1 MVVAINASQVLH
13 YTKPLRRITDY
24 MQTIVRNKKWKDVSP
39 LSSYV
44 EYRGNDE
51 LGLLVTTYESM
62 LSTIQYYICLLYTS
76 VPPASIRLILSSAPE
91 RGTGT

>member
-1 MVVAINASQVLH
+1 
-13 YTKPLRRITDY
+13 

-51 LGLLVTTYESM
+51 LGLLVTTFESM
-62 LSTIQYYICLLYTS
+62 LSTIQYYIIQQYELELAYNPFYTED
-76 VPPASIRLILSSAPE
+76 A
-91 RGTGT
+91 TGAN